1 MVLPVG
7 AVLLGP
13 LMAKKTK
20 ISKKCQNYNILIL
33 ATLVA
38 LTTPLIGCYLRK
50 ISQIVILT
58 FFGKFC
64 LLCH

>member
-38 LTTPLIGCYLRK
+38 LTTPLIGCYHVK
-50 ISQIVILT
+50 IC
-58 FFGKFC
+58 K
-64 LLCH
+64 